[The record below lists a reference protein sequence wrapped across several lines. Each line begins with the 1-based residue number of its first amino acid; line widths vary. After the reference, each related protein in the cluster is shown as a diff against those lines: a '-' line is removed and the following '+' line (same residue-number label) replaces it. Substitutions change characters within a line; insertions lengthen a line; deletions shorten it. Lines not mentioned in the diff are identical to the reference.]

1 MLESTAIIAL
11 GSNLGDRWAT
21 LDSAV
26 RRIEAAIGPVIR
38 RSTWIETEALLAQG
52 AAEDQPK
59 YLNGIVLAQT
69 TLFPAEI
76 LQQLLSIEQ
85 RLGRS
90 RSPGVRWEPRTI
102 DLDLIDV
109 GSQIVDL
116 SELCLPHPEMHRRA
130 FVLEPLVEVWPD
142 WEHPL
147 LKKSA
152 RELLAALA

>member
-1 MLESTAIIAL
+1 MHEVIAIIAL

-21 LDSAV
+21 IDTAV
-26 RRIEAAIGPVIR
+26 RRIETAIGPVIR
-38 RSTWIETEALLAQG
+38 RSTWIETEALLAPE

-59 YLNGIVLAQT
+59 YLNGVVLAQT
-69 TLFPAEI
+69 ALSPAEI
-76 LQQLLSIEQ
+76 LQQLLFIEQ

-90 RSPGVRWEPRTI
+90 RTPGARWEPRTI
-102 DLDLIDV
+102 DLDLIGV

-116 SELCLPHPEMHRRA
+116 PELCLPHPEMHRRA

-142 WEHPL
+142 WQHPT